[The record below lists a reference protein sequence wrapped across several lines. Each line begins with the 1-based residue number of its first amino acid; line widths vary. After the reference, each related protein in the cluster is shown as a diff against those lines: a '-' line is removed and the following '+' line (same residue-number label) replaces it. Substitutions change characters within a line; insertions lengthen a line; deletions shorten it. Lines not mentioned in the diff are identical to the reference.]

1 MLIIQLR
8 EVMHKNISIRERIIN
23 YIYTVSRQ
31 PVIFR
36 DLLSANSQ
44 YNEGM
49 YVDPGK
55 IGFRLKITKAY
66 LTYAGVCILI
76 LGPLFAITHTLF
88 ADLDFHVS
96 IIGSIAATS
105 AVFIGFNFFN
115 AWTRDG
121 ITLKLIKKAWA
132 VHFPYFAYEKY
143 SKKVEDI
150 YNESLRKE
158 IQKKDLQQYVL
169 EQLLELDKEI

>member
-1 MLIIQLR
+1 MS
-8 EVMHKNISIRERIIN
+8 KNISIKEKIIN
-23 YIYTVSRQ
+23 YIYTASRQ

-36 DLLSANSQ
+36 DLLSANSHF
-44 YNEGM
+44 NEGM

-55 IGFRLKITKAY
+55 IGFRLRITKAY
-66 LTYAGVCILI
+66 LTFAVICILI

-88 ADLDFHVS
+88 ANLDFHVS

-105 AVFIGFNFFN
+105 AVFMGFNFFV
-115 AWTRDG
+115 AWTRDA

-132 VHFPYFAYEKY
+132 VHFPYFAYDKY
-143 SKKVEDI
+143 SKRVEDI
-150 YNESLRKE
+150 YSESLRKE